1 MCVQAHGVSG
11 LQAEHTQRKNEL
23 GLRCDELAANKVEV
37 ARQLKMTENY
47 AKKCRRSNDR
57 VAAAEAAREKAKA
70 RNAELEEELAGVRA
84 ERESTRKALDV
95 QLRERDIE
103 NKHLTKASSLP
114 SLTHSLAPPPPLL
127 RRPCRSLIP
136 PHRPPVPPSYRAP
149 SSPAPP
155 LLPCALAPP
164 PSQAGVNNAKQVDLV
179 KVNENTRKNLEQ
191 EIAGYKSDAHKQ
203 RKVIFLLEKEGE
215 KYGAEAGEAS
225 AKYAQAL
232 EEVKIR
238 ELSIIQLQKRIS
250 DGETKLKQQQ
260 SLYEAV
266 RSDRNLYS
274 KNLIESQ
281 VEIAD

>member
-114 SLTHSLAPPPPLL
+114 SLTHSLAPPPPL
-127 RRPCRSLIP
+127 
-136 PHRPPVPPSYRAP
+136 H
-149 SSPAPP
+149 P
-155 LLPCALAPP
+155 LH
-164 PSQAGVNNAKQVDLV
+164 
-179 KVNENTRKNLEQ
+179 T
-191 EIAGYKSDAHKQ
+191 Q
-203 RKVIFLLEKEGE
+203 RKEGE
-215 KYGAEAGEAS
+215 GRKME
-225 AKYAQAL
+225 
-232 EEVKIR
+232 
-238 ELSIIQLQKRIS
+238 KR
-250 DGETKLKQQQ
+250 
-260 SLYEAV
+260 
-266 RSDRNLYS
+266 R
-274 KNLIESQ
+274 
-281 VEIAD
+281 